1 MVKCIVAHMVWYGI
15 VRCASHM
22 VKCMVWYG
30 PYGAFICFAP
40 LEPCEG
46 LKHLAACLDQLAAN
60 WRLWNQWELIRF
72 NFGLL
77 SALLGYFLLY
87 YYYLTHSNSCSLT
100 AVAQIAA
107 STSTQMQGFTR
118 GQLTGPGGQIPN
130 PDCLTCFWNCSSDDS
145 NHLIKRVQTPLATSR
160 LILLTQ

>member
-1 MVKCIVAHMVWYGI
+1 MVWYSTVCVPYGK
-15 VRCASHM
+15 VYG
-22 VKCMVWYG
+22 MVWPIWCIYLL
-30 PYGAFICFAP
+30 CS

-46 LKHLAACLDQLAAN
+46 LKHLAASLDQLAAN

-87 YYYLTHSNSCSLT
+87 YYLTHSNSCSVT